1 MKCQIELIDYLK
13 SLEQPKAEVGC
24 ERMFTAKSM
33 ILDAIMDGE
42 DIEPC
47 TEQCCI
53 GCNKVCGYRCGQGIA
68 QNKK

>member
-1 MKCQIELIDYLK
+1 
-13 SLEQPKAEVGC
+13 
-24 ERMFTAKSM
+24 MFTAKSM